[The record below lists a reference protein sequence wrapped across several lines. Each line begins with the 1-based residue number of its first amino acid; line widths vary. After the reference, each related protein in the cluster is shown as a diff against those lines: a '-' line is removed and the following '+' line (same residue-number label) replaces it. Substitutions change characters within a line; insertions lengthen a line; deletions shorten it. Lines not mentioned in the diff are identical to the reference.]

1 MAKRD
6 PIPLPGVQE
15 QDSPSGSVGS
25 NNLLS
30 WTIKKGRRIRAIW
43 LEFLTAAGAAVARSA
58 IESQISS
65 VELKAS
71 TSSLWDVIT
80 PARVHALMNYYGAA
94 GVDGAADDG
103 VLRIDGAMIP
113 GALDPNYPQGGRAVI
128 DGEALAVGTVGLG
141 AIQLMVRCGTISTV
155 AQVRAYVDYGDED
168 EEPGFVRRIKVSN
181 ESGWGTSK
189 KALTLSMRAPV
200 PAGGAESI
208 PDRLLALHLT
218 GYGSGVLSDIE
229 VMQGTTVVQRLYA
242 TTWGRAIRRN
252 HRTAQSSYYH
262 VELSRDR
269 TILGGLPLDPDN
281 PVSIHLTWST
291 QPDSGQFVAI
301 LDGCAYWAGGNAG

>member
-1 MAKRD
+1 VAKRE

-15 QDSPSGSVGS
+15 QDSPSGSVGP

-71 TSSLWDVIT
+71 TSSLWDVIS
-80 PARVHALMNYYGAA
+80 PARLHALMNYYGAA

-103 VLRIDGAMIP
+103 VIRLDSALIP
-113 GALDPNYPQGGRAVI
+113 GAVDPNFPQGGRAVI
-128 DGEALAVGTVGLG
+128 DGEALALGTEGLG
-141 AIQLMVRCGTISTV
+141 AIQLSVRCGTISTV

-168 EEPGFVRRIKVSN
+168 EAPGYVRRIKVSN

-189 KALTLSMRAPV
+189 KALNLTMRAVTP
-200 PAGGAESI
+200 PGADESI
-208 PDRLLALHLT
+208 PDRLLALHVT
-218 GYGSGVLSDIE
+218 GYGSGVISDVEI
-229 VMQGTTVVQRLYA
+229 MQGSTVIQRLYA

-262 VELSRDR
+262 FELSRDR
-269 TILGGLPLDPDN
+269 TILGALALDPDN
-281 PVSIHLTWST
+281 PVSVHLTWST

-301 LDGCAYWAGGNAG
+301 LDGAAYWHGGNAG